1 MIYLSYVTLHI
12 KIRLYKLLYCKL
24 IKLSVL
30 FTLLIRLSHRPQGIW
45 KKHSFLIEYN
55 LSKLRMNKITLAKV
69 FHVTEVKHSF

>member
-45 KKHSFLIEYN
+45 KKHSFLRVQLVKIENEQNNFSQGIPCYR
-55 LSKLRMNKITLAKV
+55 SKA
-69 FHVTEVKHSF
+69 